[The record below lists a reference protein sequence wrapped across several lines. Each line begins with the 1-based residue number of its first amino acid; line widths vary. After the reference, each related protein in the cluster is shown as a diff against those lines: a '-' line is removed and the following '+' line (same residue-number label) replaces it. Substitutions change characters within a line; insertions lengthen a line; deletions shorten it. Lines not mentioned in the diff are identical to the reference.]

1 MRTVTPAGD
10 TRNYSI
16 DEPFQGSFYV
26 RALLGFSFPCI
37 SYPAVKLPSSVTTGL
52 SFDRVPDWAEWDDET
67 GGYVVP
73 SGQAETWDCP
83 ILDAKPVVPESSGF
97 AVIKSKF
104 RLDTERELDQWLAE
118 RQLQQHAESDSL
130 LQAKQAA
137 MVRWIPGTDTPVMSY
152 IPRSDDCVETI
163 TIQKGIQDVIIKHSV
178 QNAAIPNHAG
188 GGKRGVIKELS
199 RGAIKRLKLTAR
211 NVPEG
216 SFKAFLT
223 LTYPETFPTDGVK
236 VKRDLSVMRKWLRR
250 HGVGGGFWFLE
261 FQARGAPHFHLFMS
275 NYPLCGVSGVAEAWF
290 RIVGSGDPK
299 HLDWH
304 LGKLSGRSCLE
315 YVRKPHAAS
324 YYATKYATKQ
334 EQKQV
339 PANYTNVGRFW
350 GTFGN
355 MKPVWTFITG
365 TGSHC
370 VERTKNLVNN
380 FRCSFDKRAMQGHFL
395 YKVWIST
402 VMWGGAAELTDIMAF
417 VQWVPF

>member
-1 MRTVTPAGD
+1 MRTVTPAGSSC
-10 TRNYSI
+10 NNSI
-16 DEPFQGSFYV
+16 DELFHGSFYV
-26 RALLGFSFPCI
+26 RALLGI
-37 SYPAVKLPSSVTTGL
+37 SYHVAIKLPSSVSAGL
-52 SFDRVPDWAEWDDET
+52 SWDGVPDWEDDTTAQPEKPT
-67 GGYVVP
+67 
-73 SGQAETWDCP
+73 SWNCP
-83 ILDAKPVVPESSGF
+83 ILDAKPVVSESSSWV
-97 AVIKSKF
+97 AIKSKF
-104 RLDTERELDQWLAE
+104 RLDTEKALDQWLAE
-118 RQLQQHAESDSL
+118 RQLQQQAESDAL

-137 MVRWIPGTDTPVMSY
+137 MVRFIPGTDIPVMSY

-163 TIQKGIQDVIIKHSV
+163 TIQKGVQDVIIRHSV
-178 QNAAIPNHAG
+178 KNGAIPNHAG
-188 GGKRGVIKELS
+188 GGKRGVIKELT

-223 LTYPETFPTDGVK
+223 LTYPESFPTDGIK

-261 FQARGAPHFHLFMS
+261 FQARGAPHFHLFIS
-275 NYPLCGVSGVAEAWF
+275 NYPLCGVQGVAEAWY

-324 YYATKYATKQ
+324 FYATKYASKQ
-334 EQKQV
+334 EQKLV
-339 PANYTNVGRFW
+339 PVNYNNVGRFW

-370 VERTKNLVNN
+370 VARTKALVNN
-380 FRCSFDKRAMQGHFL
+380 FRCSFDKRAMGGHWL
-395 YKVWIST
+395 HSVWISS
-402 VMWGGAAELTDIMAF
+402 VMWGGAAELAEIMAF

>member
-10 TRNYSI
+10 TCNHSI

-26 RALLGFSFPCI
+26 RSLLGFPFPSS
-37 SYPAVKLPSSVTTGL
+37 SYAAIKLPSGVTAG
-52 SFDRVPDWAEWDDET
+52 SSWDCVPDWAEWDDEA
-67 GGYVVP
+67 GGCVVP
-73 SGQAETWDCP
+73 LDESQVWDCP
-83 ILDAKPVVPESSGF
+83 ILDAKPLPPEPSGF

-104 RLDTERELDQWLAE
+104 RLDSERVLDQWLAD
-118 RQLQQHAESDSL
+118 RQIQQQAESDAL

-137 MVRWIPGTDTPVMSY
+137 MVRWIPGTGIPVMSY
-152 IPRSDDCVETI
+152 IPRSDCVEI
-163 TIQKGIQDVIIKHSV
+163 IDIQVGVQDVVIKHSTK
-178 QNAAIPNHAG
+178 NGAIKNHAG

-199 RGAIKRLKLTAR
+199 RQSIKRLKLTAR

-216 SFKAFLT
+216 SFNAFLT
-223 LTYPETFPTDGVK
+223 LTYPDTFPTDGVK
-236 VKRDLSVMRKWLRR
+236 VKRDLDVMRKWLKR
-250 HGVGGGFWFLE
+250 HGVGGAFWFLE
-261 FQARGAPHFHLFMS
+261 FQQRGAPHFHLFIS
-275 NYPLCGVSGVAEAWF
+275 NYPLCGVKGVAEHWYKV
-290 RIVGSGDPK
+290 VGSGDPK

-324 YYATKYATKQ
+324 FYATKYASKQ

-339 PANYTNVGRFW
+339 PEGYTSVGRFW

-355 MKPVWTFITG
+355 MKPVWTFISG

-370 VERTKNLVNN
+370 VARTKVLVNN
-380 FRCSFDKRAMQGHFL
+380 FRCSFDKRAMQGHWL
-395 YKVWIST
+395 HKTLAST
-402 VMWGGAAELTDIMAF
+402 VMWGGAAELAEIMAF